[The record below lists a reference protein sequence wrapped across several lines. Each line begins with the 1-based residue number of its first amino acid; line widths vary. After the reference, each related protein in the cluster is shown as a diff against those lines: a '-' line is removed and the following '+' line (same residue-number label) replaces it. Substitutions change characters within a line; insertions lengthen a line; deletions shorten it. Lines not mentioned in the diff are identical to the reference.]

1 MRKSFVT
8 AVTDTFSTSDQPVLL
23 LGDIG
28 VFGFS
33 KLGKEF
39 PSRVINVGIL
49 EQAMVGIAAGLAMK
63 NYIPTIHTIAPF
75 MVERAFE
82 QIKVDF
88 AYQGLAG
95 NLVSVGASFDYAAL
109 GCTHHCPADI
119 SLMSSIPG
127 TRIYLPG
134 NQEEFLHQYSVH
146 WNDGHLNYF
155 RLSESSHSV
164 DLKDFK
170 SGACKVKNGARAT
183 VIVVGPILQEAFEAL
198 KDLDLDILYMN
209 NLDHSTLTDLTSR
222 GLKKDVIVI
231 EPYYSGTVANLLIEN
246 NLLGYSRIHQIG
258 VPREFLNHYGSA
270 SEHMA
275 HLKLAAAGI
284 RDRVEKILND

>member
-39 PSRVINVGIL
+39 PTRVINVGIL

-63 NYIPTIHTIAPF
+63 NHIPTIHTIAPF

-82 QIKVDF
+82 QIKIDF

-146 WNDGHLNYF
+146 WNDGNLNYF

-170 SGACKVKNGARAT
+170 SGACHVMNGKRAP
-183 VIVVGPILQEAFEAL
+183 VIVVGPVLQEAFEAL
-198 KDLDLDILYMN
+198 KDLDLDILYLN
-209 NLDHSTLTDLTSR
+209 NLDHSSLSDLTSG

-246 NLLGYSRIHQIG
+246 DLLGYSRIHQIG
-258 VPREFLNHYGSA
+258 VPREFLNNYGSA

-275 HLKLAAAGI
+275 QLKLDAVGI
-284 RDRVEKILND
+284 RNRVEKILND